1 MNPIEI
7 LEQEH
12 RDIEREL
19 LELEAIRESEIVN
32 IPNLIHVCKKLHD
45 MWNKHEEKEERIF
58 PILKKEKIIIPVKEM
73 LFEHKILKPHKQ
85 AVDNAIDSG
94 SEAEIKNALYGHV
107 PIIIRKL
114 REHIDKEDAVLYT
127 IAMSEFTPEEL
138 AELWE
143 NIKD

>member
-32 IPNLIHVCKKLHD
+32 IPNLCHVCKKLHNLWD
-45 MWNKHEEKEERIF
+45 SHEEKEEKIF
-58 PILKKEKIIIPVKEM
+58 PILKKERILIPVKEM
-73 LFEHKILKPHKQ
+73 LFEHRFLHPHKE
-85 AVDNAIDSG
+85 AVDKAINSG
-94 SEAEIKNALYGHV
+94 SEAEIKNALYTHV

-114 REHIDKEDAVLYT
+114 REHINKEDEVLYT
-127 IAMSEFTPEEL
+127 IALSEFTSEEL
-138 AELWE
+138 AELWK
-143 NIKD
+143 NVKD